1 MKRIITLSRE
11 FGSGG
16 REVGCRLAEELGIA
30 YYDQEIITEIAKRTA
45 LSERY
50 IQQIVE
56 RKPLL
61 PFPIHTRQTLFALT
75 TDTETIL
82 DKNLAVYREQAQI
95 LTEMAS
101 NSDCV
106 IVGRCAD
113 YVLRDAKPL
122 RVFVYA
128 DLESR
133 LRRCRERARPEEGKT
148 DKELSKS
155 IQEIDRHRAQY
166 YAFYTGQKWGDR
178 QNYDICLNTAQCPLH
193 KWVSVLTSLVGP

>member
-148 DKELSKS
+148 DKELRKS

>member
-1 MKRIITLSRE
+1 M
-11 FGSGG
+11 
-16 REVGCRLAEELGIA
+16 
-30 YYDQEIITEIAKRTA
+30 
-45 LSERY
+45 
-50 IQQIVE
+50 
-56 RKPLL
+56 
-61 PFPIHTRQTLFALT
+61 
-75 TDTETIL
+75 
-82 DKNLAVYREQAQI
+82 
-95 LTEMAS
+95 TEMAS

-148 DKELSKS
+148 DKELRKS